1 MASAMALAGFV
12 LLTASSVISSGERPQ
27 RVAAAEILSRTVPG
41 YAQYRSFSED
51 LSMNME
57 EIVALSVKHNVSDLH
72 LCSAWPAR
80 WRIRGRMEAAP
91 FEAPDVEELLREWW
105 MTISGQYCWR
115 MVSWIL
121 LCRWRKTSDCAAV
134 RSHNGKVFLWR
145 YGCYLRTARSSNSLA
160 HHRYCRNYSR
170 ARMADSGG
178 RGRRGVANLPRWR
191 RWLAISINMPMRI
204 F

>member
-27 RVAAAEILSRTVPG
+27 RVAAAEILSRTCAG

-72 LCSAWPAR
+72 LCSARPHDGVFAGEWK
-80 WRIRGRMEAAP
+80 
-91 FEAPDVEELLREWW
+91 LRRLTRRTSKSYCGSGW

-170 ARMADSGG
+170 ARMA
-178 RGRRGVANLPRWR
+178 
-191 RWLAISINMPMRI
+191 
-204 F
+204 